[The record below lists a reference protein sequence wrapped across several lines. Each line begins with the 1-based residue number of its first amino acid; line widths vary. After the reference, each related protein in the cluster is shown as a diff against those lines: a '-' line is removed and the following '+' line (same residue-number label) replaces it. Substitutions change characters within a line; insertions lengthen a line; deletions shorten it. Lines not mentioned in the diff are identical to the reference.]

1 MLPLPPAGTQ
11 SGMEHERTSIRRS
24 SSSASSSTHQGTT
37 PTPGIATTTAEQQP
51 STAKKKSRLSN
62 FLSSSSKN
70 KKEPEPNKGKK
81 GSSINCR
88 ERKILVGRVK
98 LIIGRENF
106 GRSFM

>member
-1 MLPLPPAGTQ
+1 MLPLPPAGTGQ
-11 SGMEHERTSIRRS
+11 SGMEPERTSIRRS

-62 FLSSSSKN
+62 FLSSSSK

-81 GSSINCR
+81 GSTQLLSETEKSVSVNCR
-88 ERKILVGRVK
+88 ERKILVP
-98 LIIGRENF
+98 LL
-106 GRSFM
+106 